1 MIVLEGI
8 DLLKVDEEVIFGLT
22 LSVVQPDLQEN
33 QTGASCIILYYFNS
47 IVRELKKSRTDG

>member
-1 MIVLEGI
+1 MLEGI